1 MNIESSDEWKE
12 IDVKNRIC
20 YYFEDIIKFEIFDLD
35 NILIEEKSNKNILV
49 YSISHKTLVGAK
61 DFLK

>member
-1 MNIESSDEWKE
+1 MESSDQWKE

-20 YYFEDIIKFEIFDLD
+20 YYFEDIIKFGIFDLD
-35 NILIEEKSNKNILV
+35 NILIDEKSNKNILV
-49 YSISHKTLVGAK
+49 YSVSHKTLVGAK

>member
-1 MNIESSDEWKE
+1 M
-12 IDVKNRIC
+12 C

-35 NILIEEKSNKNILV
+35 NILIDEKSNKNILV